1 MGNKFHLEFNT
12 AYLIFLGVLV
22 GIFFILENYLIG
34 CISSIILVVLIIMN
48 RYINKRKKSEFQK
61 FIDDFSSKMDIATK
75 NTLMD
80 IPYPLIICNFKGNIL
95 WYNDMFRYNFESNQ
109 LIGNNVADIIHEFS
123 TKEVFREKEKKYKY
137 VSIEKRYF
145 EVTAKLLETKIK
157 IEKDS
162 LFLIYLNDK
171 TYEVNL
177 YKEKESLK
185 NVVILIEVDNLEDV
199 LKVTDEDS
207 IPLLIAE
214 IERKIKA
221 YSQKNNAVY
230 LKYSHSKYMLIVE
243 EKDIKSE
250 IRNKFEILEN
260 IKELKF
266 GNSINVTLSIGI
278 GRGGST
284 PHENQ
289 QYAIS
294 AMELALS
301 RGGDQSVVKTKDN
314 LEFFGGKSKE
324 IEKRSKVK
332 VRVISNAVKSII
344 EESTY
349 VFIMGHINPDLD
361 FFGAA
366 VGLSRAVKILGKK
379 CFIVIDESNNGL
391 NNALVELNKEE
402 EYNGLII
409 TSEKCFKIKDK
420 ESILIIL
427 DVNAKGYVENNDLVN
442 SFAKKIVID
451 HHRKSPNSIEDSMIC
466 YIEPYASSTCELITE
481 ILQYIVEDVHVKI
494 KPIEVN
500 LLLAG
505 ISVDTKNFYFKTGV
519 RTFQT
524 AAYLKRMGADSSKV
538 KKLLWTNLEVYKNK
552 AKIIESV
559 RIVDGIAL
567 AKCPVE
573 MNDNILAAQVADE
586 LLNISGVK
594 ASFVLIK
601 INEDVLISGRSFG
614 DISVQIILESL
625 GGGGH
630 FTIAG
635 TKINNISLEK
645 AEEMLNI
652 EINKYLK
659 EGVY

>member
-1 MGNKFHLEFNT
+1 M
-12 AYLIFLGVLV
+12 
-22 GIFFILENYLIG
+22 
-34 CISSIILVVLIIMN
+34 
-48 RYINKRKKSEFQK
+48 
-61 FIDDFSSKMDIATK
+61 
-75 NTLMD
+75 
-80 IPYPLIICNFKGNIL
+80 FK
-95 WYNDMFRYNFESNQ
+95 YNFESNQ

-123 TKEVFREKEKKYKY
+123 TKEVFREKERKYKY
-137 VSIEKRYF
+137 VSIEKKYF

-157 IEKDS
+157 NEKDS

-199 LKVTDEDS
+199 LKVTEEDS

-214 IERKIKA
+214 IERKIKT
-221 YSQKNNAVY
+221 YSQKKNAVY

-260 IKELKF
+260 IKALKF

-344 EESTY
+344 EESNY

-366 VGLSRAVKILGKK
+366 VGLSRAVKMLGKK
-379 CFIVIDESNNGL
+379 CCIVIDESNNGL

-614 DISVQIILESL
+614 DISVQIILEAL

>member
-1 MGNKFHLEFNT
+1 MKNKFQLEFNRL
-12 AYLIFLGVLV
+12 YLVFLGVLV
-22 GIFFILENYLIG
+22 GILFILENYIIAS
-34 CISSIILVVLIIMN
+34 ISSIILVVLIIFN
-48 RYINKRKKSEFQK
+48 IYIDKRKKSEFQK

-75 NTLMD
+75 NTLMN
-80 IPYPLIICNFKGNIL
+80 IPYPLIICNLQGNIL
-95 WYNDMFRYNFESNQ
+95 WYNDEFKSNFEPNQ
-109 LIGNNVADIIHEFS
+109 LMGNNVGDIIHEFS
-123 TKEVFREKEKKYKY
+123 AKEVFIEKEKKYKY
-137 VSIEKRYF
+137 VNIEKRYF

-157 IEKDS
+157 SEKDS

-177 YKEKESLK
+177 YKDKEAAK
-185 NVVILIEVDNLEDV
+185 NGVVLIDVDNLEDV
-199 LKVTDEDS
+199 LKVTEEDS

-230 LKYSHSKYMLIVE
+230 LKYSHSKYMLIVQ
-243 EKDIKSE
+243 EKDIENE
-250 IRNKFEILEN
+250 IQNKFEILEN

-266 GNSINVTLSIGI
+266 GNSISVTLSIGI
-278 GRGGST
+278 GRGGIT
-284 PHENQ
+284 PYENQ
-289 QYAIS
+289 QFAIS

-301 RGGDQSVVKTKDN
+301 RGGDQSVVKTKDH

-324 IEKRSKVK
+324 IEKRSRVK

-344 EESTY
+344 KESNN
-349 VFIMGHINPDLD
+349 VFIMGHMNPDLD

-366 VGLSRAVKILGKK
+366 VGLSRAVKMLGKK
-379 CFIVIDESNNGL
+379 CFIIIDENSNSL
-391 NNALVELNKEE
+391 KNALNELNKEE

-427 DVNAKGYVENNDLVN
+427 DVNAKGYVQNLDLVN
-442 SFAKKIVID
+442 SFSKKIVID
-451 HHRKSPNSIEDSMIC
+451 HHRKAPNSIEDNMIC

-481 ILQYIVEDVHVKI
+481 ILQYIVEDLHLKI

-505 ISVDTKNFYFKTGV
+505 MSVDTKNFYFKTGV

-524 AAYLKRMGADSSKV
+524 AAYLKRMGADSSRV
-538 KKLLWTNLEVYKNK
+538 KKLLWTNLEGYKNK
-552 AKIIESV
+552 AKVIESV
-559 RIVDGIAL
+559 KIVDGIAL

-586 LLNISGVK
+586 LLNISGVR

-635 TKINNISLEK
+635 TKINNVSLEK
-645 AEEMLNI
+645 AEEMLKL